1 MNPTAMQ
8 KSTQARDIL
17 AEETDMYF
25 KQDQDIDVT
34 LENIDTR
41 INAADPGGSGGLRI
55 SRNAGGCARVIGA
68 RPFSDYRATGIEMKR
83 NALRHIGNHH
93 LQ

>member
-1 MNPTAMQ
+1 MNFTERPFLLAVLDYFENAVVDPTAM
-8 KSTQARDIL
+8 KTSTQARDII

-41 INAADPGGSGGLRI
+41 INAAIQEVL
-55 SRNAGGCARVIGA
+55 AG
-68 RPFSDYRATGIEMKR
+68 
-83 NALRHIGNHH
+83 
-93 LQ
+93 